1 MINPTH
7 HLKKFVKYSGDDKPA
22 DFHVTEER
30 GWLGSGITDCN
41 GVEIFEGDIV
51 KEIFPPDC
59 ANYDGRQL
67 VIFRRG
73 KFLLVR
79 ECYWARLETCGATPL
94 SWAGSNGIEVVGHI
108 AEETS

>member
-7 HLKKFVKYSGDDKPA
+7 RLKKFVKYAGNDKPA

-51 KEIFPPDC
+51 KFE
-59 ANYDGRQL
+59 DGETFT
-67 VIFRRG
+67 ITFKEG
-73 KFLLVR
+73 AFYIGDDLLGDF
-79 ECYWARLETCGATPL
+79 YILP
-94 SWAGSNGIEVVGHI
+94 EVVGHI
-108 AEETS
+108 ATENES

>member
-51 KEIFPPDC
+51 KFGDGEIFTVTFEDGCFYVRDNLLGDFHFPPE
-59 ANYDGRQL
+59 
-67 VIFRRG
+67 VI
-73 KFLLVR
+73 
-79 ECYWARLETCGATPL
+79 
-94 SWAGSNGIEVVGHI
+94 GHI
-108 AEETS
+108 ATE

>member
-51 KEIFPPDC
+51 KCWIEES
-59 ANYDGRQL
+59 NRL
-67 VIFRRG
+67 MNFRLHNLKSSLTLR
-73 KFLLVR
+73 R
-79 ECYWARLETCGATPL
+79 NNHDNRT
-94 SWAGSNGIEVVGHI
+94 
-108 AEETS
+108 